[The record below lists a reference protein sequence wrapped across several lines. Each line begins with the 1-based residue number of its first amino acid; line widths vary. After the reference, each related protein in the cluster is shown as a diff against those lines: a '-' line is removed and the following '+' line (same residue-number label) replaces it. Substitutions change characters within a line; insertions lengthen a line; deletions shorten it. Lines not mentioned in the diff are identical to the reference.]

1 MFLIRDCFAALSTR
15 AARNDNNIIFTF
27 LTKIMF
33 SLIGWFSKLISSSN
47 KHGEPDKALLIVVG
61 AIIVFGIIMLA
72 SASSVIAYN
81 TYHDSYYFLK
91 HQFFGLVLGL
101 AAFWFFSKVDYR
113 IWRKYA
119 LWMLIAS
126 IGLLL
131 LVFIP
136 GLAGTWGTSRSWIN
150 VFGFSLQ
157 PSEFVKITFLLYLAA
172 WLEGR
177 KKQLAEVSRGIGPF
191 VVILGVIA
199 LLMILQPDVGT
210 LTIIALASLAVY
222 FIGGGSIKHLIVL
235 ILLGSVGLV
244 IMVNIYPYQ
253 ANRFKCLLDPSFS
266 KQEICYQINQSLIA
280 VGSGGFFGRGLGA
293 SRQKFS
299 YLPQAQ
305 NDAIFPI
312 ISEET
317 GFIFSVG
324 LILLYLALFLKGVAI
339 AKKAPDDFGKI
350 LAVGIVSWITL
361 QALINIG
368 GMVNI
373 MPMTGVPLPM
383 VSYGGSAMVA
393 ALASIGI
400 LANISRQAK

>member
-1 MFLIRDCFAALSTR
+1 MS
-15 AARNDNNIIFTF
+15 
-27 LTKIMF
+27 
-33 SLIGWFSKLISSSN
+33 SLIKLFNKLINYKS
-47 KHGEPDKALLIVVG
+47 EREADRPLIFIVG
-61 AIIVFGIIMLA
+61 AIIIFGLIMLS
-72 SASSVIAYN
+72 SASSVISYSA
-81 TYHDSYYFLK
+81 HQDSYYFFK

-101 AAFWFFSKVDYR
+101 AAAWFFSRVDYQ

-157 PSEFVKITFLLYLAA
+157 PAELVKITFLLYLAS

-177 KKQLAEVSRGIGPF
+177 KKKLAELSRGLGPF
-191 VVILGVIA
+191 IAILGVIA
-199 LLMILQPDVGT
+199 FLMILQPDMGT
-210 LTIIALASLAVY
+210 LTIIALASLTVY
-222 FIGGGSIKHLIVL
+222 FIGGGSIKHLVIL
-235 ILLGSVGLV
+235 ILLGILALI

-253 ANRFKCLLDPSFS
+253 ANRFKCMLDPSYS
-266 KQEICYQINQSLIA
+266 PKEYCYQINQSLIA
-280 VGSGGFFGRGLGA
+280 VGSGGFWGRGLGA

-324 LILLYLALFLKGVAI
+324 LILLYLALFYRGVVI
-339 AKKAPDDFGKI
+339 AKRAPDDFGKI
-350 LAVGIVSWITL
+350 LAIGIVSWMVF
-361 QALINIG
+361 QAFINIG

-383 VSYGGSAMVA
+383 VSYGGSAMLV
-393 ALASIGI
+393 ALASVGI
-400 LANISRQAK
+400 LINISKQARGN

>member
-1 MFLIRDCFAALSTR
+1 MTPVIHWFRKL
-15 AARNDNNIIFTF
+15 
-27 LTKIMF
+27 LT
-33 SLIGWFSKLISSSN
+33 SSN
-47 KHGEPDKALLIVVG
+47 KHGEADKGLITITG
-61 AIIVFGIIMLA
+61 AIIIFGLIMLA
-72 SASSVIAYN
+72 SASSVVAYN
-81 TYHDSYYFLK
+81 THRDSYYFLK
-91 HQFFGLVLGL
+91 HQLLGL
-101 AAFWFFSKVDYR
+101 ALGLMAFWFFAKVDYQ

-126 IGLLL
+126 ILLL
-131 LVFIP
+131 VLVFIP

-191 VVILGVIA
+191 VVILGAIA
-199 LLMILQPDVGT
+199 LLMILQPDMGT
-210 LTIIALASLAVY
+210 LIVIALASLIVY
-222 FIGGGSIKHLIVL
+222 FIGGGGVKHLAAL
-235 ILLGSVGLV
+235 ILLGLAGLAIV
-244 IMVNIYPYQ
+244 VNIYPYQ

-299 YLPQAQ
+299 YLPQAE

-324 LILLYLALFLKGVAI
+324 LILLYLALFTRGVAI

-350 LAVGIVSWITL
+350 LAVGITSWITL

-373 MPMTGVPLPM
+373 MPMTGVPLPF
-383 VSYGGSAMVA
+383 VSYGGSAMLA
-393 ALASIGI
+393 ALISLGI
-400 LANISRQAK
+400 LANISRQMKN